1 MLKEELG
8 NRVLDLIGSRHQ
20 PTLDSVLKLL
30 KAQIAYVHV
39 ENEWFQ
45 KKLTEGTNS
54 TGTGQEKQTELYEFF
69 KMKEAIT
76 HTEHHQKP
84 SPSSQQASSG
94 TKPAGEQESSTMNKA
109 CKTLGYFIACFSEKF
124 RYIFYFFHSLD
135 QIILNQLN
143 E

>member
-54 TGTGQEKQTELYEFF
+54 TGAGQEKQTELYEFF

-109 CKTLGYFIACFSEKF
+109 CKTLGYFITCFSEKF
-124 RYIFYFFHSLD
+124 DRYFIYFRV
-135 QIILNQLN
+135 
-143 E
+143 